1 MSVYKSYTT
10 EQLEELQSNFI
21 VPSWSYSKVAQ
32 FARHEKAF
40 EMIYIYGYRS
50 KNSSTTEAGK
60 AYHEALKQYFKA
72 KQEGVELSLPE
83 LEYYAYEYIGSIG
96 ANEWK
101 IQKTTPT
108 IEECLI
114 KANKTVTSLL
124 SNFYKEKES
133 YEDHIAKILD
143 VELYL
148 TDYLTINGVDIPIPC
163 NMMIDLVFETH
174 DGKTV
179 ILDHKS
185 KSVFSA
191 EEELSLTI
199 GKQAITYVK
208 GYESYSGVVIDEV
221 WFAENK
227 YSKNK
232 DASIP
237 QISMFRV
244 ILTED
249 TRKLYEALLYEPLK
263 RMIEAVS
270 DPDYI
275 YLINDS
281 DNFVDKAEI
290 NEFWAKTLIAE
301 LDEFDIHESKREM
314 VQKRMRKIRDA
325 STKTL
330 NPKVIKQFKA
340 NAAQFIQYDLS
351 TTDMKPQEKV
361 EHILKTF
368 GIVTQV
374 AHTFNG
380 YSSNTFLLDVS
391 AGTKISSIQ
400 GHKLDIANALNVA
413 NVRIPKDLKVHEG
426 KSYLQVETAKKRDTD
441 LIWSK
446 TELQGQKIP
455 IGKDNFDK
463 TLYWDLD
470 KQSTPFVLACGAAG
484 SGKSVELISIVEY
497 ARLIPEVEQI
507 IILDPKYEFTNYS
520 STDKIEV
527 YNEILDIEEKVANL
541 VVEMNNLIKAGKKKK
556 ILIVFDE
563 FADAI
568 AASRKGKELD
578 IFEDVVVGTYKQ
590 SLEEKL
596 AGLPPQNKFAR
607 QKVGEMKSLE
617 ENMRIIKQKG
627 RSVGF
632 RGIDATQRASTKI
645 ITGDAKVNYSLMIC
659 FRVPKEIDSRVVLD
673 DAGAETLGGMGD
685 GLLKSPEYP
694 DLVRFQSFYK
704 PETVTV

>member
-1 MSVYKSYTT
+1 MSVYKSYST

-50 KNSSTTEAGK
+50 KNSATTEAGK

-108 IEECLI
+108 IEECQI

-185 KSVFSA
+185 KSVFST

-368 GIVTQV
+368 GILTQV

-413 NVRIPKDLKVHEG
+413 NVRIPKDLKVYNG
-426 KSYLQVETAKKRDTD
+426 KSYLEIETAKKRDKD
-441 LIWSK
+441 LIWSQE
-446 TELQGQKIP
+446 ELIDSKIP

-463 TLYWDLD
+463 TIIWDLD
-470 KQSTPFVLACGAAG
+470 NHSTPHVLICGATG
-484 SGKSVELISIVEY
+484 SGKSASLISTIEYSKLLKDVKGIV
-497 ARLIPEVEQI
+497 IM
-507 IILDPKYEFTNYS
+507 DPKYEFLNYKYDS
-520 STDKIEV
+520 KVEV
-527 YNEILDIEEKVANL
+527 YNEILDIEEKMAEL
-541 VVEMNNLIKAGKKKK
+541 VEEMNDLVKKGQKTRK
-556 ILIVFDE
+556 VIVIDE
-563 FADAI
+563 FADAVS
-568 AASRKGKELD
+568 ASRKGKELD
-578 IFEDVVVGTYKQ
+578 IYEDVVVGTYKLSAEAQ
-590 SLEEKL
+590 LIGAK
-596 AGLPPQNKFAR
+596 PQNKTAR
-607 QKVGEMKSLE
+607 TKTGEHKSLE
-617 ENMRIIKQKG
+617 ENLRILLQKG
-627 RSVGF
+627 RSVGY
-632 RGIDATQRASTKI
+632 RIISATQRASTKV
-645 ITGDAKVNYSLMIC
+645 ITGDAKVNYPVQIC

-673 DAGAETLGGMGD
+673 DAGAETLSGMGD
-685 GLLKSPEYP
+685 GLIKSPEYH
-694 DLVRFQSFYK
+694 DLVRFQAFYK
-704 PETVTV
+704 PQS

>member
-1 MSVYKSYTT
+1 MSIYKSYSD
-10 EQLEELQSNFI
+10 EQIEELQSQFI
-21 VPSWSYSKVAQ
+21 IPSWSFSKLGQ
-32 FARHEKAF
+32 FARNEKAF
-40 EMIYIYGYRS
+40 EMLYIYGYRS
-50 KNSSTTEAGK
+50 KSSATTIAGK
-60 AYHEALKQYFKA
+60 AYHDCLKAYFKA
-72 KQEGVELSLPE
+72 YQTGEELTLPQ
-83 LEYYAYEYIGSIG
+83 LEVVAFDFIEAVP

-101 IQKTTPT
+101 LQKTTPT
-108 IEECLI
+108 VDESKLKAI
-114 KANKTVTSLL
+114 KTTTALL
-124 SNFYKEKES
+124 SNFYQEKGA
-133 YEDHIAKILD
+133 YEDHVAEVLD
-143 VELYL
+143 VEIYL
-148 TDYLTINGVDIPIPC
+148 SEFLTINGVDIPMIC
-163 NMMIDLVFETH
+163 KMMIDLVFKTH
-174 DGKTV
+174 ENKIV
-179 ILDHKS
+179 ITDHKS
-185 KSVFSA
+185 KNAFST
-191 EEELSLTI
+191 EEELALSI
-199 GKQAITYVK
+199 GKQAMTYVK
-208 GYESYSGVVIDEV
+208 GYEAHTGKTVDEV

-232 DASIP
+232 SGEP
-237 QISMFRV
+237 QINMFRV
-244 ILTED
+244 VLDEN
-249 TRKLYEALLYEPLK
+249 TRKLYEVLLYEPLK

-270 DPDYI
+270 NPDYV
-275 YLINDS
+275 YLINDN
-281 DNFVDKAEI
+281 DNFVDRAELY
-290 NEFWAKTLIAE
+290 EFWAKTLIAE
-301 LDEFDIHESKREM
+301 IDEFDIDASKKEM
-314 VQKRMRKIRDA
+314 VEKRLRKIRDA
-325 STKTL
+325 SAGSI

-340 NAAQFIQYDLS
+340 NASQFIQYDLS

-361 EHILKTF
+361 EHILRTF

-441 LIWSK
+441 LIWSEK
-446 TELQGQKIP
+446 ELQGQKIP
-455 IGKDNFDK
+455 IGKDNFDR

-470 KQSTPFVLACGAAG
+470 QQSTPFVLACGAAG

-527 YNEILDIEEKVANL
+527 YNEILDIEEKVASL
-541 VVEMNNLIKAGKKKK
+541 VVEMNELIKSGKKKK

-590 SLEEKL
+590 SFEEKM
-596 AGLPPQNKFAR
+596 AGLPAQNKFAR
-607 QKVGEMKSLE
+607 QKVGEMKCLE

-704 PETVTV
+704 PELVTA